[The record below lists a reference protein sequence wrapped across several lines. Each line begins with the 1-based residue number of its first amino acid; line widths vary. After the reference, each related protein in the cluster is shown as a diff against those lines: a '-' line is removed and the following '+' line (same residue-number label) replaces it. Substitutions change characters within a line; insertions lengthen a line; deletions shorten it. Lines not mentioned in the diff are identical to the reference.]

1 MKLYRTQRGCIIEFN
16 REYYLSKHTDWD
28 VFVNREELF
37 FSLARETDALES
49 DFALLTALRGNPLP
63 PIGNQPVWGCWS
75 ESLKEEAMT
84 FFYKGNHEITVGTNA
99 SLQPQSRDQV
109 HTLSVCLAFFVSK
122 SGQIIGATI
131 AHDVM
136 NQSVYETNKAAL
148 GLAKN
153 YNKSLGLGPN
163 LVIFDQVPP
172 SFFQI
177 RLEFFRDGSCIQ
189 TQHKEISLNTFELTQ
204 RIRKVRE
211 NRTFIHGF
219 YYLTQPLSLDFSNKV
234 VQSGDL
240 IQTTILDIGLLKN
253 TYIHV

>member
-1 MKLYRTQRGCIIEFN
+1 
-16 REYYLSKHTDWD
+16 
-28 VFVNREELF
+28 
-37 FSLARETDALES
+37 
-49 DFALLTALRGNPLP
+49 
-63 PIGNQPVWGCWS
+63 
-75 ESLKEEAMT
+75 
-84 FFYKGNHEITVGTNA
+84 
-99 SLQPQSRDQV
+99 
-109 HTLSVCLAFFVSK
+109 LAFFVSK

-136 NQSVYETNKAAL
+136 NQSVYQENKAAL

-153 YNKSLGLGPN
+153 YNQSLGLGPN

-177 RLEFFRDGSCIQ
+177 RLEFFRDGSCVQ
-189 TQHKEISLNTFELTQ
+189 TQHKEIGLNMFELTQ

-219 YYLTQPLSLDFSNKV
+219 YYLTQPLSLDFSHKV
-234 VQSGDL
+234 LQSGDL